1 MNRRDVLKIM
11 GGVVAV
17 PVVELNAGVATTQSL
32 PVAHYMREVENDDTW
47 YMRTSTERTP
57 VTQQRIVRVLTNGE
71 EIMGNNYEHVG
82 DNSLHDADG
91 PVFRRTNYLSR
102 SGRCWI
108 NKEDAECLLHPKTL
122 TPIRV
127 WGEVNMTEGIVLSN
141 SGAFQDRQGVFHKVR
156 TVGMTNKTQWEERK
170 WVFDH
175 TVSKDKHQF
184 TVYRED
190 CKPERIGDVQEL
202 HYKIDHDGK
211 SITYSL
217 CGPVKDGK
225 WRTEWNAKEQAL
237 MTNIVANEGR

>member
-1 MNRRDVLKIM
+1 MNRRDVLKVM
-11 GGVVAV
+11 GGVVAA
-17 PVVELNAGVATTQSL
+17 PVVGLAAEGKSL
-32 PVAHYMREVENDDTW
+32 PVAQYHREIGEEKIMR
-47 YMRTSTERTP
+47 
-57 VTQQRIVRVLTNGE
+57 ILTNGD
-71 EIMGNNYEHVG
+71 EIMGKKYEHVG

-91 PVFRRTNYLSR
+91 PVFRRANYLSR
-102 SGRCWI
+102 SGRVWV

-127 WGEVNMTEGIVLSN
+127 WGEVDMTEGVVLSN
-141 SGAFQDRQGVFHKVR
+141 SGAFKDQQGVFHKVR
-156 TVGMTNKTQWEERK
+156 TVGMTDKTQWEERK

-190 CKPERIGDVQEL
+190 CKPECVGDVQEL
-202 HYKIDHDGK
+202 SYKIDYHDGK
-211 SITYSL
+211 GKKSTIYSL

-237 MTNIVANEGR
+237 MANIVASVEGR